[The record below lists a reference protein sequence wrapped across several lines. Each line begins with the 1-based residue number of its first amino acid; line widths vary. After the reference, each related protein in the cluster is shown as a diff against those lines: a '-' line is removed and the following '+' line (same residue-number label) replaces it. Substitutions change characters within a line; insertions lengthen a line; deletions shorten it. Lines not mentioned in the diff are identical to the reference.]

1 MSKFEIFR
9 STLPVMMGYVPL
21 GLAFGIYGISQD
33 LPVWALALTSLL
45 IYAGSVEFVLI
56 AFIVTHA
63 SLVDTFVVAFLLNFR
78 HFFYTMSLLEELRF
92 VRHKI
97 YAVYA
102 LTDETF
108 ALLKA
113 RAFLCPDELSGD
125 QPVTPQW
132 LAELDLLYNLTAV
145 LNHSYWVAGV
155 VVGAVLGASLKFDFS
170 GVEFSLTALFAM
182 LTYEVFKANPQ
193 YKVLFLGFAC
203 AFAGLFIFPTKY
215 FLFGTLIFGTA
226 VLLLF
231 RKYFERPSRTGR
243 RLRKFLKRSR

>member
-1 MSKFEIFR
+1 
-9 STLPVMMGYVPL
+9 MMGYVPL

-113 RAFLCPDELSGD
+113 RAFLRPEELSGER
-125 QPVTPQW
+125 PVTPQR
-132 LAELDLLYNLTAV
+132 LKELDLLYNLTAV
-145 LNHSYWVAGV
+145 LNQSYWVAGV
-155 VVGAVLGASLKFDFS
+155 VAGTVLGSSLKLDFS

-203 AFAGLFIFPTKY
+203 AFAGLFIFPAKY
-215 FLFGTLIFGTA
+215 FLFGTLILGTT

-231 RKYFERPSRTGR
+231 RKYFERPSRAGL
-243 RLRKFLKRSR
+243 RLRKFLKRGR

>member
-9 STLPVMMGYVPL
+9 STLAVMMGYVPL

-78 HFFYTMSLLEELRF
+78 HFFYTMSVLDELRF

-113 RAFLCPDELSGD
+113 RAFLRPEELSGE
-125 QPVTPQW
+125 QPVTPQR
-132 LAELDLLYNLTAV
+132 LKELDLLYK
-145 LNHSYWVAGV
+145 S
-155 VVGAVLGASLKFDFS
+155 
-170 GVEFSLTALFAM
+170 
-182 LTYEVFKANPQ
+182 
-193 YKVLFLGFAC
+193 
-203 AFAGLFIFPTKY
+203 
-215 FLFGTLIFGTA
+215 
-226 VLLLF
+226 LLLG
-231 RKYFERPSRTGR
+231 RGR
-243 RLRKFLKRSR
+243 RRRGCFGSKLEA

>member
-1 MSKFEIFR
+1 MSKIEIFR
-9 STLPVMMGYVPL
+9 STLAVMMGYVPL

-78 HFFYTMSLLEELRF
+78 HFFYTMSLLDELRF

-113 RAFLCPDELSGD
+113 RAFLRPEELGGER
-125 QPVTPQW
+125 PVTPQR
-132 LAELDLLYNLTAV
+132 LKELDLLYNLTAV
-145 LNHSYWVAGV
+145 LNQSYWVAGV
-155 VVGAVLGASLKFDFS
+155 VTGAVLGASLKLDFS

-182 LTYEVFKANPQ
+182 LT
-193 YKVLFLGFAC
+193 
-203 AFAGLFIFPTKY
+203 
-215 FLFGTLIFGTA
+215 
-226 VLLLF
+226 
-231 RKYFERPSRTGR
+231 
-243 RLRKFLKRSR
+243 